1 MIEIKDL
8 LARFNKLL
16 LSEDKKIE
24 CIRDIIS
31 KSIHL
36 EIKKEDVKIKNNVIF
51 LNIKPIYKSE
61 VFLKQ
66 EEIFSQLKEC
76 FGARGPKEVR

>member
-8 LARFNKLL
+8 LTRFDNIL
-16 LSEDKKIE
+16 LSEEIKIE

-36 EIKKEDVKIKNNVIF
+36 EIKREDVKIKNNVIF

-61 VFLKQ
+61 VFLKE
-66 EEIFSQLKEC
+66 EEIFSQLKGS
-76 FGARGPKEVR
+76 FGERAPKEVR